1 MISSFL
7 AFGVSAITAVV
18 LVAVLL
24 VALDVASSEV
34 VVVFVVSG
42 IVCTNTRSF
51 VCVCV
56 DVVDEGGCDRGFA
69 MASFGHRI
77 MAMFEA

>member
-51 VCVCV
+51 VCV
-56 DVVDEGGCDRGFA
+56 DVLDEGGCDRGFA